1 MISNKGFNEG
11 IITLYVDEST
21 AVGTPVSMT
30 DSGSCSASNDGDKF
44 VGILVNSRAGIGA
57 VQVKGY
63 ANIPYSGTDLTL
75 GITEIAADGNGKIKM
90 AAGGRTVT
98 VIGVN
103 TAEKT
108 AELLM

>member
-11 IITLYVDEST
+11 IITLYVDENT
-21 AVGTPVSMT
+21 AVGTPVSMS
-30 DSGSCSASNDGDKF
+30 DSGVCTASAADDKF
-44 VGILVNSRAGIGA
+44 VGILVNSRAGVGG

-63 ANIPYSGTDLTL
+63 ACIPYSGTDLEL
-75 GITEIAADGNGKIKM
+75 GIVEIAADGEGKIK
-90 AAGGRTVT
+90 ASVGGRVVT

-108 AELLM
+108 AEILM